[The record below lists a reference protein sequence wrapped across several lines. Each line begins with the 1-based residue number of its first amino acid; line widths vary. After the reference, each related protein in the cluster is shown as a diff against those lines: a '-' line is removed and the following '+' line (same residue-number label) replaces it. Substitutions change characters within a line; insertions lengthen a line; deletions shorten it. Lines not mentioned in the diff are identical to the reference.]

1 MTRRYRATLVPLAAF
16 ALLVT
21 LAAPVR
27 AAGGVG
33 DAFVTSDAADVV
45 RAYAGLTGN
54 YLGIHSTGVLGD
66 GQLAIH
72 FGLTNGRVLVGSFG
86 GGVDE
91 YVAATGA
98 YIKTYATTGGW
109 QWAGLYGPNGNVYI
123 GSFATGDIRE
133 YDVNTGALVGVL
145 YLIPDPADMNIGPN
159 GNLYI
164 AQYQTGAVTEID
176 FAGNFVSQWF
186 QPPNSRSQDVEFLPG
201 GGFVVPV
208 MGNNVAYRYNAA
220 HALTGI
226 YVGTG
231 WQRPHGV
238 DLNPA
243 DGLLYIVDGVTM
255 QVHVFDPVSMAELN
269 PAWLSPGPGD
279 KIVDIEFRQDQQIV
293 PVVPRTWSQIKQL
306 GQ

>member
-1 MTRRYRATLVPLAAF
+1 MLRRYRATLLPLA
-16 ALLVT
+16 LIL
-21 LAAPVR
+21 LAAAAAGPAR

-33 DAFVTSDAADVV
+33 DAFVTSDASNVV
-45 RAYAGLTGN
+45 RAYAGATGN
-54 YLGIHSTGVLGD
+54 YLGNHSTGVLGA

-72 FGLTNGRVLVGSFG
+72 FGVNNGRVLVGSFG

-123 GSFATGDIRE
+123 GSFNTADVRE
-133 YDVNTGALVGVL
+133 YDVNTGALVGIL
-145 YLIPDPADMNIGPN
+145 YSIPDPSDMNIGPN

-164 AQYQTGAVTEID
+164 CQYQLGAVTEID

-186 QPPNSRSQDVEFLPG
+186 QPPNSRSQDIEFLPG

-220 HALTGI
+220 HIINGV

-255 QVHVFDPVSMAELN
+255 QVHVFNPVTMVELN
-269 PAWLSPGPGD
+269 PAWLVPDPGD
-279 KIVDIEFRQDQQIV
+279 KIVDIEFRQDEQIV
-293 PVVPRTWSQIKQL
+293 PVVPRTWSQIKV